1 MIDEF
6 FGDFDSFQEET
17 KAEVTNLIKEKTTVW
32 IAMCNDYHG
41 NKILPADVD
50 NKEKLEV
57 RGPLI
62 CQDHYIKLK

>member
-1 MIDEF
+1 MMDEF

-41 NKILPADVD
+41 NITLS
-50 NKEKLEV
+50 
-57 RGPLI
+57 
-62 CQDHYIKLK
+62 